1 MKILVINCGSS
12 SIKFQLINMETGT
25 VLAKGLLERIGI
37 KGSVLNYYQGEKKHV
52 ITRDVANHEEGIQV
66 IVSHLTGAATGVIKD
81 KSEIF
86 AVGHRVVHAGE
97 KFNGTVPIT
106 EAVLAALKECIPL
119 APLHNPPNITG
130 IEACQ
135 KILPGIP
142 MAGTFDTAFH
152 QTMPE
157 KAYIYPIPYDYYR
170 QYKIRRYGF
179 HGTSHFYVAKQ
190 GAKALGRPLQELKII
205 TCHLGNGSSMAA
217 IQNGISIDTSMGYTP
232 LEGLPM
238 GTRCGDLDPAIP
250 LVLQRTLGL
259 SHEQVDAVLNR
270 KSGMLGISEVSSD
283 MRDINEKAA
292 AGHRPV
298 QAGPGDLRL
307 PHQEIHRRLHRGH
320 ERGRPDHLHRRHRR
334 ARARRAGNDPER
346 HGIPGDRVRQGSQ
359 PGSVRQV
366 RRASPAKG
374 SKVSVMVIPTNEE
387 LEIAEQ
393 TLKVIATIISSLPYL
408 HGREI
413 AGAYLA
419 IIGPWRRGPIL
430 SRQNEK
436 SRFFDPA
443 GPAAQPPAV
452 QGLGPRAESRRRR
465 FAPHRRG
472 RRAGAFGRPPEDRP
486 LRRGRRRH
494 LFQHL

>member
-1 MKILVINCGSS
+1 MKILVINSGSS
-12 SIKFQLINMETGT
+12 SIKFQLLNMESGV

-37 KGSVLNYYQGEKKHV
+37 QGSMLNYYQGDKKHV
-52 ITRDVANHEEGIQV
+52 IRRDVPDHEEGINL
-66 IVSHLTGAATGVIKD
+66 IVRNLTDPGTGVIKD
-81 KSEIF
+81 KSEIY

-157 KAYIYPIPYDYYR
+157 KAYIYPLPYEYYR
-170 QYKIRRYGF
+170 EHKIRRYGF

-190 GAKALGRPLQELKII
+190 GAKAMGKKLEDLKII

-217 IQNGISIDTSMGYTP
+217 IQNGVSIDTTMGFTP
-232 LEGLPM
+232 LEGLVM
-238 GTRCGDLDPAIP
+238 GTRCGDIDPAIP

-270 KSGMLGISEVSSD
+270 KSGILGISEVSSD

-292 AGHRPV
+292 AGHP
-298 QAGPGDLRL
+298 QAKLALEIFAYRIKKYIGAYIAAMNGVDL
-307 PHQEIHRRLHRGH
+307 IIFTAGIG
-320 ERGRPDHLHRRHRR
+320 ERGRE
-334 ARARRAGNDPER
+334 ER
-346 HGIPGDRVRQGSQ
+346 EMILTGMEALGIEFDKKANQEAFGKFGTIST
-359 PGSVRQV
+359 PGSL
-366 RRASPAKG
+366 
-374 SKVSVMVIPTNEE
+374 VSVMVIPTNEE

-393 TLKVIATIISSLPYL
+393 TLKVI
-408 HGREI
+408 
-413 AGAYLA
+413 
-419 IIGPWRRGPIL
+419 
-430 SRQNEK
+430 QNNKEAK
-436 SRFFDPA
+436 
-443 GPAAQPPAV
+443 
-452 QGLGPRAESRRRR
+452 
-465 FAPHRRG
+465 
-472 RRAGAFGRPPEDRP
+472 
-486 LRRGRRRH
+486 
-494 LFQHL
+494 

>member
-12 SIKFQLINMETGT
+12 SIKFQLLNMKSDT

-37 KGSVLNYYQGEKKHV
+37 KGSAMNYYQGEKKHV
-52 ITRDVANHEEGIQV
+52 ISRDVANHEEGIQL
-66 IVSHLTGAATGVIKD
+66 IVSYLTDATTGVIRD

-106 EAVLAALKECIPL
+106 PAVIAALKECIPL

-157 KAYIYPIPYDYYR
+157 KAYIYPLPYEYYR
-170 QYKIRRYGF
+170 EHKIRRYGF

-190 GAKALGRPLQELKII
+190 GARAMGRKLEELKII

-217 IQNGISIDTSMGYTP
+217 IRNGISIDTTMGYTP
-232 LEGLPM
+232 LEGLAM
-238 GTRCGDLDPAIP
+238 GTRCGDIDPAIP
-250 LVLQRTLGL
+250 LVMQRTLGL

-270 KSGMLGISEVSSD
+270 QSGILGISGVSSD

-292 AGHRPV
+292 AGHA
-298 QAGPGDLRL
+298 QARLALEIFAYRIKKYIGAYIAAMNGVDLV
-307 PHQEIHRRLHRGH
+307 IFTAGIG
-320 ERGRPDHLHRRHRR
+320 ERGRE
-334 ARARRAGNDPER
+334 ER
-346 HGIPGDRVRQGSQ
+346 EMILEDMEFLGIEFDAQANQEAFGKLGTISK
-359 PGSVRQV
+359 PGSRVC
-366 RRASPAKG
+366 
-374 SKVSVMVIPTNEE
+374 VMVVPTNEE

-393 TLKVIATIISSLPYL
+393 TQKVIQNNR
-408 HGREI
+408 H
-413 AGAYLA
+413 AG
-419 IIGPWRRGPIL
+419 
-430 SRQNEK
+430 
-436 SRFFDPA
+436 
-443 GPAAQPPAV
+443 
-452 QGLGPRAESRRRR
+452 
-465 FAPHRRG
+465 
-472 RRAGAFGRPPEDRP
+472 
-486 LRRGRRRH
+486 
-494 LFQHL
+494 

>member
-52 ITRDVANHEEGIQV
+52 ITRDVADHEEGIQV

-170 QYKIRRYGF
+170 RYKIRRYGF

-190 GAKALGRPLQELKII
+190 GAKAMGRKLQELKII

-238 GTRCGDLDPAIP
+238 GTRCGDIDPAIP

-259 SHEQVDAVLNR
+259 GHEQVDAVLNR
-270 KSGMLGISEVSSD
+270 QSGMLGISEVSSD

-292 AGHRPV
+292 AGHAQSKLALEIFAYRIKKYIGAYIAAMNGV
-298 QAGPGDLRL
+298 DLVIFTAGIG
-307 PHQEIHRRLHRGH
+307 
-320 ERGRPDHLHRRHRR
+320 ERGRE
-334 ARARRAGNDPER
+334 ER
-346 HGIPGDRVRQGSQ
+346 EMILTGMEFLGIEFDKQANQEAFGKFGVIS
-359 PGSVRQV
+359 
-366 RRASPAKG
+366 AKN
-374 SKVSVMVIPTNEE
+374 SRVSVMVIPTNEE

-393 TLKVIATIISSLPYL
+393 TLKVIAN
-408 HGREI
+408 H
-413 AGAYLA
+413 
-419 IIGPWRRGPIL
+419 
-430 SRQNEK
+430 
-436 SRFFDPA
+436 
-443 GPAAQPPAV
+443 
-452 QGLGPRAESRRRR
+452 
-465 FAPHRRG
+465 
-472 RRAGAFGRPPEDRP
+472 PPEK
-486 LRRGRRRH
+486 L
-494 LFQHL
+494 

>member
-12 SIKFQLINMETGT
+12 SIKFQLLNMKSDT

-37 KGSVLNYYQGEKKHV
+37 KGSAMNYYQGEKKHV
-52 ITRDVANHEEGIQV
+52 ISRDVANHEEGIQL
-66 IVSHLTGAATGVIKD
+66 IVSYLTDATTGVIRD

-106 EAVLAALKECIPL
+106 PAVIAALKECIPL

-157 KAYIYPIPYDYYR
+157 KAYIYPLPYEYYR
-170 QYKIRRYGF
+170 EHKIRRYGF

-190 GAKALGRPLQELKII
+190 GARAMGRKLEELKII

-217 IQNGISIDTSMGYTP
+217 IRNGISIDTTMGYTP
-232 LEGLPM
+232 LEGLAM
-238 GTRCGDLDPAIP
+238 GTRCGDIDPAIP
-250 LVLQRTLGL
+250 LVMQRTLGL

-270 KSGMLGISEVSSD
+270 QSGILGISGVSSD

-292 AGHRPV
+292 AGHA
-298 QAGPGDLRL
+298 QARLALEIFAYRIKKYIGAYIAAMNGVDLV
-307 PHQEIHRRLHRGH
+307 IFTAGIG
-320 ERGRPDHLHRRHRR
+320 ERGRE
-334 ARARRAGNDPER
+334 ER
-346 HGIPGDRVRQGSQ
+346 EMILEDMEFLGIEFDAQANQEAFGKLGTISK
-359 PGSVRQV
+359 PGSRVC
-366 RRASPAKG
+366 
-374 SKVSVMVIPTNEE
+374 VMVIPTNEE

-393 TLKVIATIISSLPYL
+393 TQKVIQNNR
-408 HGREI
+408 H
-413 AGAYLA
+413 AG
-419 IIGPWRRGPIL
+419 
-430 SRQNEK
+430 
-436 SRFFDPA
+436 
-443 GPAAQPPAV
+443 
-452 QGLGPRAESRRRR
+452 
-465 FAPHRRG
+465 
-472 RRAGAFGRPPEDRP
+472 
-486 LRRGRRRH
+486 
-494 LFQHL
+494 